1 MDNNHDSKAQSN
13 TPKITSDQ
21 NPPANSPAA
30 AAVAGAG
37 ESNSVPAENNNDGR
51 QIRTPFTDLSQVDAD
66 LALARTLQEQVLLCV
81 YVCVY
86 VGHYVKICSFLL
98 VCVGLSVLGI
108 TQMGI

>member
-13 TPKITSDQ
+13 APKITSDQ
-21 NPPANSPAA
+21 NPVANSPAA
-30 AAVAGAG
+30 AAVAG
-37 ESNSVPAENNNDGR
+37 ESNAVPVENNSDGP

-86 VGHYVKICSFLL
+86 VGH
-98 VCVGLSVLGI
+98 
-108 TQMGI
+108 

>member
-1 MDNNHDSKAQSN
+1 MDNSHDSKAQSN
-13 TPKITSDQ
+13 NTNAAKITADQ
-21 NPPANSPAA
+21 NPPTNSPA

-37 ESNSVPAENNNDGR
+37 ESNSVPVENNNDGR

-86 VGHYVKICSFLL
+86 VGH
-98 VCVGLSVLGI
+98 
-108 TQMGI
+108 